1 MKINQDM
8 RLRLEKRELQAMK
21 GSQTSASFK
30 ASMET
35 QSGKLRLEQLTVM
48 LSDIE
53 VFGKKLAKSR
63 NLKDLARFKGL
74 VKRFVKETVDN
85 GLNIETSRSFDIY
98 GNTRTLALVKALDE
112 KLIELTEEIMDQEK
126 PSIDLLERIGE
137 IKGLLINLYT

>member
-8 RLRLEKRELQAMK
+8 RLLLEKRELQAMK

-30 ASMET
+30 SSMET

-53 VFGKKLAKSR
+53 VFGKKLTKSR

-112 KLIELTEEIMDQEK
+112 KLIELTEDMMNQEK

>member
-21 GSQTSASFK
+21 GNQTSASFK
-30 ASMET
+30 SSMET

-98 GNTRTLALVKALDE
+98 GNTRTLAIVKALDE
-112 KLIELTEEIMDQEK
+112 KLIELTEEMMDQEK

>member
-8 RLRLEKRELQAMK
+8 RLLLEKRELQGIK

-35 QSGKLRLEQLTVM
+35 QSGKMRLEQLTVM

-53 VFGKKLAKSR
+53 VFGKKLTKSR

-85 GLNIETSRSFDIY
+85 GFNIETSRSFDIY

-112 KLIELTEEIMDQEK
+112 KLIELTEDMMDQEK

>member
-8 RLRLEKRELQAMK
+8 RLLLEKRELQGIK

-35 QSGKLRLEQLTVM
+35 QSGKMRLEQLTVM

-53 VFGKKLAKSR
+53 VFGKKLTKSR

-112 KLIELTEEIMDQEK
+112 KLIELTEDMMDQEK

>member
-8 RLRLEKRELQAMK
+8 RLLLEKRERQAMK
-21 GSQTSASFK
+21 GSQTSSSFK
-30 ASMET
+30 SSMET
-35 QSGKLRLEQLTVM
+35 QSGKMRLEQLTVM

-53 VFGKKLAKSR
+53 VFGKKLTKSR

-112 KLIELTEEIMDQEK
+112 KLIELTEDMMNQEK

>member
-21 GSQTSASFK
+21 GSQTSVSFK

-112 KLIELTEEIMDQEK
+112 KLIELTEEMMDQEK

>member
-8 RLRLEKRELQAMK
+8 RLLLEKRERQGMK

-35 QSGKLRLEQLTVM
+35 QSGKMRLEQLTVM

-53 VFGKKLAKSR
+53 VFGKKLTKSR

-112 KLIELTEEIMDQEK
+112 KLIELTEDMMDQEK

>member
-1 MKINQDM
+1 M

-112 KLIELTEEIMDQEK
+112 KLIELTEEMMDQEK

>member
-1 MKINQDM
+1 VKINQDM

-112 KLIELTEEIMDQEK
+112 KLIELTEEMMDQEK

>member
-1 MKINQDM
+1 M
-8 RLRLEKRELQAMK
+8 RLLLEKRELQAMK

-30 ASMET
+30 SSMET

-53 VFGKKLAKSR
+53 VFGKKLTKSR

-112 KLIELTEEIMDQEK
+112 KLIELTEDMMNQEK

>member
-1 MKINQDM
+1 M
-8 RLRLEKRELQAMK
+8 RLRLEKRELQALK
-21 GSQTSASFK
+21 GNQTSASFK

-112 KLIELTEEIMDQEK
+112 KLIELTEEMMDQEK

>member
-8 RLRLEKRELQAMK
+8 RLLLEKRELQAMK

-112 KLIELTEEIMDQEK
+112 KLIELTEDMMNQEK

>member
-8 RLRLEKRELQAMK
+8 RLLLEKRELQAMK

-30 ASMET
+30 SSMET
-35 QSGKLRLEQLTVM
+35 QSGKMRLEQLTAM

-53 VFGKKLAKSR
+53 VFGKKLTKSR

-112 KLIELTEEIMDQEK
+112 KLIELTEDMMNQEK

>member
-1 MKINQDM
+1 VKINQDM
-8 RLRLEKRELQAMK
+8 RLLLEKRELQAMK

-30 ASMET
+30 SSMET

-53 VFGKKLAKSR
+53 VFGKKLTKSR

-112 KLIELTEEIMDQEK
+112 KLIELTQDMMNQEK

>member
-1 MKINQDM
+1 M
-8 RLRLEKRELQAMK
+8 RLLLEKRELQAMK
-21 GSQTSASFK
+21 GSQTSSSFK
-30 ASMET
+30 SSMET
-35 QSGKLRLEQLTVM
+35 QSGKMRLEQLTVM

-53 VFGKKLAKSR
+53 VFGKKLTKSR

-85 GLNIETSRSFDIY
+85 GLNIETSRSFDLY

-112 KLIELTEEIMDQEK
+112 KLIELTEDMMNQEK
-126 PSIDLLERIGE
+126 PSLDLLERIGE

>member
-1 MKINQDM
+1 VKINQDM
-8 RLRLEKRELQAMK
+8 RLLLEKRELQAMK

-30 ASMET
+30 SSMET

-53 VFGKKLAKSR
+53 VFGKKLTKSR

-112 KLIELTEEIMDQEK
+112 KLIELTEDMMNQEK

>member
-8 RLRLEKRELQAMK
+8 RLLLEKRELQAIK
-21 GSQTSASFK
+21 GSQTSSSFK

-35 QSGKLRLEQLTVM
+35 QTGKMRLEQLTVM

-53 VFGKKLAKSR
+53 VFGKKLTKSR
-63 NLKDLARFKGL
+63 NLKDLAKFKGL

-85 GLNIETSRSFDIY
+85 GLNIETSRSFDFY

-112 KLIELTEEIMDQEK
+112 KLIELTEDMMDQEK

>member
-8 RLRLEKRELQAMK
+8 RLLLEKRELQGTK
-21 GSQTSASFK
+21 GSQTTASFR

-35 QSGKLRLEQLTVM
+35 QSGKMRLEQLTVM

-53 VFGKKLAKSR
+53 VFGRKLTKSR
-63 NLKDLARFKGL
+63 NLKDLAKFKGL

-112 KLIELTEEIMDQEK
+112 KLVELTEDMMDQEK

>member
-1 MKINQDM
+1 VKINQDM
-8 RLRLEKRELQAMK
+8 RLLLEKRELQGMK

-35 QSGKLRLEQLTVM
+35 QSGKMRLEQLTVM

-53 VFGKKLAKSR
+53 VFGKKLTKSR

-112 KLIELTEEIMDQEK
+112 KLIELTEDMMDQEK

>member
-1 MKINQDM
+1 VKINQDM
-8 RLRLEKRELQAMK
+8 RLLLEKRELQAMK

-30 ASMET
+30 SSMET
-35 QSGKLRLEQLTVM
+35 QSGKMRLEQLTVM

-53 VFGKKLAKSR
+53 VFGKKLTKSR

-112 KLIELTEEIMDQEK
+112 KLIELTEDMMNQEK

>member
-8 RLRLEKRELQAMK
+8 RLLLEKRELQGIK

-35 QSGKLRLEQLTVM
+35 ESGKMRLEQLTVM

-112 KLIELTEEIMDQEK
+112 KLIELTEDMMDQEK

>member
-112 KLIELTEEIMDQEK
+112 KLIELTEDMMNQEK

>member
-112 KLIELTEEIMDQEK
+112 KLVELTEEMMDQEK

>member
-8 RLRLEKRELQAMK
+8 RLLLEKRELQAMK

-30 ASMET
+30 SSMET
-35 QSGKLRLEQLTVM
+35 QSGKMRLEQLTVM

-53 VFGKKLAKSR
+53 VFGKKLTKSR

-85 GLNIETSRSFDIY
+85 GLNIETSRSFDNY

-112 KLIELTEEIMDQEK
+112 KLIELTEDMMNQEK

>member
-1 MKINQDM
+1 M

-98 GNTRTLALVKALDE
+98 GNTRQLALVKALDE
-112 KLIELTEEIMDQEK
+112 KLIELTEEMMDQEK

>member
-8 RLRLEKRELQAMK
+8 RLLLEKRELQGMK

-35 QSGKLRLEQLTVM
+35 QSGKMRLEQLTVM

-53 VFGKKLAKSR
+53 VFGKKLTKSR

-112 KLIELTEEIMDQEK
+112 KLIELTEDMMDQEK

>member
-8 RLRLEKRELQAMK
+8 RLLLEKRELQAIK

-35 QSGKLRLEQLTVM
+35 QSGKMRLEQLTVM

-53 VFGKKLAKSR
+53 VFGKKLTKSR

-74 VKRFVKETVDN
+74 VKRFVKEAVDN
-85 GLNIETSRSFDIY
+85 GLNIETSRSFDLY

-112 KLIELTEEIMDQEK
+112 KLVELTEDMMDQEK